1 VISSTA
7 LRKII
12 HVDMDAF
19 YAAVEQRDH
28 PELRGTP
35 VIVGGQP
42 NRRGVVATCS
52 YEARAFGVRSAMPSG
67 VAMRLCPEAIFVP
80 PRFEVYRA
88 VSSEIRDIFLDLTDR
103 VEAISLDEAYLDVT
117 TSSACQGSATLMAKA
132 IKQRILEV
140 TGLTASAGVSYNK
153 FLAKIASDRNKP
165 DGLCCILPREA
176 VDILRAMPV
185 GRFHGIGPATERKLG
200 ALGVETGA
208 DLERLSL
215 ETLSHHFGKA
225 GEYYYRIVRGQDD
238 RPVNPNRERKSYG
251 AETTFVSDLADT
263 EAMLEHLLALTERVL
278 SKMTARRECACTVTL
293 KVKYADFEQVTRS
306 RTLGFPFLQSADVV
320 PHLMELMR
328 RTEAG
333 ERKVRLLGVSF
344 SSLLAL
350 SVRTRGQLDLF
361 DPTLGLNQSSVSPIS
376 KSTVSS

>member
-1 VISSTA
+1 MNSPKQVA
-7 LRKII
+7 RKII

-28 PELRGTP
+28 PELRGKP

-42 NRRGVVATCS
+42 NSRGVVATCS
-52 YEARAFGVRSAMPSG
+52 YEARAFGVRSAMPSSQ
-67 VAMRLCPEAIFVP
+67 AMRLCPEAIFVP
-80 PRFEVYRA
+80 PRFDVYREI
-88 VSSEIRDIFLDLTDR
+88 SGEIRDIFLDVTDL
-103 VEAISLDEAYLDVT
+103 VEGISLDEAYLDVT
-117 TSSACQGSATLMAKA
+117 TSSACQGSATLMARE
-132 IKQRILEV
+132 IKQRIREA

-176 VDILRAMPV
+176 AEILRGMPV
-185 GRFHGIGPATERKLG
+185 GRFHGIGPATERKLDT
-200 ALGVETGA
+200 LGVKTGA

-215 ETLSHHFGKA
+215 ETLSQHFGKA

-238 RPVNPNRERKSYG
+238 RSVNPNRARKSYG
-251 AETTFVSDLADT
+251 AETTFETDLADSQV
-263 EAMLEHLLALTERVL
+263 MLEHLIALTERVL
-278 SKMTARRECACTVTL
+278 VKMTARKECGCTLTL

-306 RTLGFPFLQSADVV
+306 RTLGFPFLQTADVA
-320 PHLMELMR
+320 PHLMDLLR

-344 SSLLAL
+344 SSLSAL

-361 DPTLGLNQSSVSPIS
+361 DPSLRLGGGNP
-376 KSTVSS
+376 